1 MEKPVAPEPGS
12 SLVADGMNGLDIEGA
27 AWYLMCVSVEH
38 LAFVF
43 ETMRRTR
50 TMHPSVYMTIVRTS
64 YISGVNALWILSGA
78 TRKERRQ
85 RALRLRAE
93 DLRVQFTAINDF
105 ATLEETED
113 AKNQKVRNIRERQSA
128 LQELAT
134 KLDIVEN
141 VRTMR
146 LHQTRVIAD
155 ILPVITGEENGLL
168 ADGLRYIWRSASA
181 AAHGQY
187 HFGADRV
194 GPEDVVSSK
203 GGKSTVR
210 LTGSLEN
217 DVGPAIA
224 GVYLILQHVFELYD
238 ARRVK
243 YI

>member
-1 MEKPVAPEPGS
+1 MAPEPGS
-12 SLVADGMNGLDIEGA
+12 SLAADGMNGLDIEGA

-50 TMHPSVYMTIVRTS
+50 TMHPSVYMTIVRTA

-93 DLRVQFTAINDF
+93 DFRVQFTAINDF

-168 ADGLRYIWRSASA
+168 ADGLRYIWRSGSA

-194 GPEDVVSSK
+194 GPEDVVSLK
-203 GGKSTVR
+203 GGKATVR

-224 GVYLILQHVFELYD
+224 GVYLVLQHVFELYD